1 MMQNPREAQA
11 AREAQIRAQV
21 DEAIAAAR
29 AAAQAAQG
37 VRPTTKAEVAQGDQ
51 WQAMR
56 QAIRQ
61 ELAEL
66 ESRRDQISE
75 QLQNPMV
82 GGANRRGLEQRIEQ
96 IDARIGT
103 LEAQG
108 AELDAAIARASGTA
122 TTLLPAKVVARVP
135 PPNGGDDPFVV
146 IGALFMLCVALP
158 LTIAYAR
165 RIWKRTGDAVAA
177 IPSDIAARLSRIEQN
192 VDTVALEVERI
203 GESQRFITRAFSE
216 ERGLKPG
223 AAEPVVVEREKDLQR
238 RGT

>member
-1 MMQNPREAQA
+1 MQNPREAQA

-21 DEAIAAAR
+21 EEAMTAAR
-29 AAAQAAQG
+29 AAAQAAAGSRAQL
-37 VRPTTKAEVAQGDQ
+37 AQGDQ
-51 WQAMR
+51 WQGMR
-56 QAIRQ
+56 AEIRR
-61 ELAEL
+61 ELADL

-96 IDARIGT
+96 IDARIAS

-108 AELDAAIARASGTA
+108 AQIDAAIARASGTA
-122 TTLLPAKVVARVP
+122 TSLLPVRQP
-135 PPNGGDDPFVV
+135 PPVRSQQGDDPFMV
-146 IGALFMLCVALP
+146 IGGLFMLCVALP
-158 LTIAYAR
+158 LSIAYAR
-165 RIWKRTGDAVAA
+165 RIWKRTGDAIAG
-177 IPSDIAARLSRIEQN
+177 IPADLAARLSRIEQN

-223 AAEPVVVEREKDLQR
+223 AAEPVVAEREKDLQR

>member
-1 MMQNPREAQA
+1 MQNPREAQA

-21 DEAIAAAR
+21 ENAMEAAR

-37 VRPTTKAEVAQGDQ
+37 VRSTTRSELTQGDQ
-51 WQAMR
+51 WQALR
-56 QAIRQ
+56 QEIRH

-96 IDARIGT
+96 IDARIAS

-108 AELDAAIARASGTA
+108 AQIDAAVARASGAA
-122 TTLLPAKVVARVP
+122 TSLLPARQAP
-135 PPNGGDDPFVV
+135 PVRSQQGGDDPFMV
-146 IGALFMLCVALP
+146 IGGLFMLCVALP
-158 LTIAYAR
+158 LSIAYAR

-177 IPSDIAARLSRIEQN
+177 FPADIAARLGRIEQN

-223 AAEPVVVEREKDLQR
+223 AAEPVAAEREKDLQR